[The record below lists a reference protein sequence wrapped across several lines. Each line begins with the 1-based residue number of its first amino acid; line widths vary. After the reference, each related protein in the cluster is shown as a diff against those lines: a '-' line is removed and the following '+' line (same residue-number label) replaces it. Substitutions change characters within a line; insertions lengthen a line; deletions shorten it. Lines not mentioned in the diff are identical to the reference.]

1 MGGAIKPCQCRCLPT
16 GWRKGAGGA
25 GCECDL
31 THTGGLPVY
40 LRAHCGHPEK
50 ESAGIRHP
58 SPRKRRSKR
67 RDRGRRQALAQRTI
81 HGDSLKTEQW

>member
-1 MGGAIKPCQCRCLPT
+1 MPSNHASVPVCPLDGG
-16 GWRKGAGGA
+16 RKGAGDA
-25 GCECDL
+25 GWESDL

-58 SPRKRRSKR
+58 EPQKKGRSKR
-67 RDRGRRQALAQRTI
+67 RDRGRRQAFAQRTI
-81 HGDSLKTEQW
+81 QGDSLKTEQW